1 MQENVLGSKPS
12 WPQIPRRGGTWREK
26 VRISVFNGE
35 GKRSETIGFSLNFS
49 YIFTGLNFPNDPD
62 SIINLILYYN
72 TLTARMMWWFKK
84 SPNHNTQGS
93 KP

>member
-1 MQENVLGSKPS
+1 MCWGLSPAG
-12 WPQIPRRGGTWREK
+12 PRFLEEVAPGEKK